1 MTYPEAV
8 AYLEALTN
16 YERTH
21 DPQAMRQVSLDRMRR
36 FCDRLGHPQQRFRSI
51 LVAGTNGKGS
61 ICAMLD
67 AILRAAGFR
76 VGLYTSPHLTDPRER
91 IRVGTDGTSAD
102 AAWISQEAFA
112 AIVERLQPAIESCR
126 SDPGGPLTYFEA
138 LTAAA
143 WMHFAQ
149 QGVHLAVLEVGLGGR
164 CDATNVA
171 DPAVSVIGPIG
182 FDHADVL
189 GPDLPSIAREK
200 AAIMRPGR
208 PVIVAQQEPHVAA
221 ILRELAA
228 QRESPLIEY
237 GQTISA
243 DIITHDP
250 LGGVCVSVQGTRSRY
265 EALQI
270 PLLGRHQ
277 AQNAALAIAV
287 VESLS
292 GEGSPYSAIRMGLS
306 QVSWPGRLEIVWD
319 SPLVL
324 LDGAHNPQAARAL
337 RETLDE
343 FWPDRPVSLLLG
355 MSGDKAAR
363 EVGEILASRATTI
376 VCTKSGH
383 PRACH
388 PKRLATQLRGL
399 SSKVVTI
406 PDAVDA
412 CTYLL
417 NAADPARLIVVT
429 GSLFLV
435 GQLRAAL
442 KRAEAQHDLAMAGGL
457 REEGTR

>member
-1 MTYPEAV
+1 MTYGDAIR
-8 AYLEALTN
+8 YLDGLTN

-91 IRVGTDGTSAD
+91 IHVGTDGTSAD
-102 AAWISQEAFA
+102 AAWISREAFA
-112 AIVERLQPAIESCR
+112 AVIGRLQPVIESFR
-126 SDPGGPLTYFEA
+126 RDPDGPLTYFEA

-143 WMHFAQ
+143 WLHFAQ
-149 QGVHLAVLEVGLGGR
+149 QGVHLAVLEAGLGGR
-164 CDATNVA
+164 CDATNVTE
-171 DPAVSVIGPIG
+171 PAVSVIGPIG
-182 FDHADVL
+182 LDHADVL
-189 GPDLPSIAREK
+189 GPDLLSIAREK

-208 PVIVAQQEPHVAA
+208 PVVSAQQPPEVAA
-221 ILRELAA
+221 LLRELAA
-228 QRESPLIEY
+228 RHESPLIEY
-237 GQTISA
+237 GQAVSA

-250 LGGVCVSVQGTRSRY
+250 LGGVCVSIQGTRSRY
-265 EALQI
+265 EAVQI

-277 AQNAALAIAV
+277 AQNAALAVAAV
-287 VESLS
+287 EWLS
-292 GEGSPYSAIRMGLS
+292 REGSPSAAIRAGLG
-306 QVSWPGRLEIVWD
+306 QVAWPGRLELIWD
-319 SPLVL
+319 SPPVL

-337 RETLDE
+337 REALDE
-343 FWPDRPVSLLLG
+343 LWPDRPVALLLG
-355 MSGDKAAR
+355 MSGDKAVR
-363 EVGEILASRATTI
+363 EVGEILAGRAETI
-376 VCTKSGH
+376 VCTRSAH

-388 PKRLATQLRGL
+388 PKRLAAQLKGL
-399 SSKVVTI
+399 PSKVVAI

-442 KRAEAQHDLAMAGGL
+442 KRAEAQHDPLVVRGAC
-457 REEGTR
+457 EEGIR

>member
-1 MTYPEAV
+1 MTYDDA
-8 AYLEALTN
+8 LRFLDSLTN

-21 DPQAMRQVSLDRMRR
+21 DPQAMRQVSLERMRR
-36 FCDRLGHPQQRFRSI
+36 LCGRLGDPQQRFRSI

-91 IRVGTDGTSAD
+91 IRVSEGGTGGEAG
-102 AAWISQEAFA
+102 WISQEAFA
-112 AIVERLQPAIESCR
+112 AVIGRLQPAIESGR
-126 SDPGGPLTYFEA
+126 SDPDGPLTYFET

-143 WMHFAQ
+143 WLHFAQ

-171 DPAVSVIGPIG
+171 EPAVSVIGPIG

-189 GPDLPSIAREK
+189 GPDLLSIAREK

-208 PVIVAQQEPHVAA
+208 PVVSAQQPPEVAA
-221 ILRELAA
+221 LLRELAA
-228 QRESPLIEY
+228 QHESPLIEY
-237 GQTISA
+237 GQAVSA
-243 DIITHDP
+243 DVITHDP

-277 AQNAALAIAV
+277 AQNAALAIAA
-287 VESLS
+287 VEWLS
-292 GEGSPYSAIRMGLS
+292 REGSPFAAIRAGLG
-306 QVSWPGRLEIVWD
+306 QVSWPGRLELVWD

-324 LDGAHNPQAARAL
+324 LDGAHNPPAARAL

-355 MSGDKAAR
+355 MSRDKAVR
-363 EVGEILASRATTI
+363 EVGEILAGRAETI
-376 VCTKSGH
+376 VCTQSAH
-383 PRACH
+383 PRACN
-388 PKRLATQLRGL
+388 PKRLAAQLKGL
-399 SSKVVTI
+399 PSTVVAI

-417 NAADPARLIVVT
+417 NTADPARLIVVT

-442 KRAEAQHDLAMAGGL
+442 KRAEAQHGVIVAGL
-457 REEGTR
+457 SQS